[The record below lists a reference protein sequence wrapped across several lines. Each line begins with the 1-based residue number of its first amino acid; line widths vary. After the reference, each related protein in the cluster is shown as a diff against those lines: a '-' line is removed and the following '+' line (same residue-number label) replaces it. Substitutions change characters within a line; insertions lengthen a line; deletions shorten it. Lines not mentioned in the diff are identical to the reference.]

1 MKKLIFLALILSV
14 LHANSFFDTY
24 IKDKPK
30 GIVRDFYIW
39 QYLQTPNLTSAE
51 ISEAYGLISNKNPYL
66 KKTLANLHVQEEL
79 PRDLIC
85 SRMSLSDALNQDA
98 ACLSK
103 ALKLPDILT
112 LDAPTIAKIKQVL
125 GTSYPLLT
133 QSIDVLSSKDLALSL
148 LDSQANVFVNVF
160 NALPYAIKQDLF
172 STVPENLLEDS
183 ILRLSSANLTSFS
196 TLLTVVVLDPKFLAL
211 KEALTKIYLT
221 KITHNAAFLLGINEV
236 QRGDKTKAIKYFKQA
251 YSKASDPLFKDRALF
266 WQYLVGGDKDALKQA
281 AQSTFVDLF
290 SIAANQILKTKPK
303 FEIVTSL
310 PEIRGEKAPFD
321 ISDPYKWQELSAK
334 IVSENNPIELKNIIQ
349 NFEYKDSMAQFSY
362 VMQRMHKYSKN
373 YYIHPYEHLLTWDSI
388 DQKSFVYAIAKQES
402 HFLPSIISR
411 SFALGIMQIMPA
423 NVMPFAKDM
432 GLDSMKYEDLFKPE
446 VGLSMGRYYI
456 EVLRKEFK
464 HPLFVAY
471 AYNGGPGF
479 LRRLLAQKRLF
490 IKGRAYEPWLS
501 LELVPYEESRFY
513 GMRVLANYIIYER
526 LFGRDINV
534 EELLDKAL
542 IY

>member
-1 MKKLIFLALILSV
+1 MRKLIFLALILSV

-30 GIVRDFYIW
+30 GVVRDFYIW

-51 ISEAYGLISNKNPYL
+51 ITQAYNLISNKNPYL
-66 KKTLANLHVQEEL
+66 KKTLANLNIQEQL

-85 SRMSLSDALNQDA
+85 SRMPLSEAINQDA
-98 ACLSK
+98 DCLSK
-103 ALKLPDILT
+103 ALKLPDILK
-112 LDAPTIAKIKQVL
+112 LDKPTIATIESKL
-125 GTSYPLLT
+125 GDKYPLL
-133 QSIDVLSSKDLALSL
+133 SKSVAVLSSSDLAMAL
-148 LDSQANVFVNVF
+148 LDSQTDVFVNVF
-160 NALPYAIKQDLF
+160 NALPYTIKQNLF
-172 STVPENLLEDS
+172 EDVPQKYLQDS
-183 ILRLSSANLTSFS
+183 IVRLTGANLTSFS
-196 TLLTVVVLDPKFLAL
+196 TLLTVVVLDPKFQAF
-211 KEALTKIYLT
+211 KKALTKVFLT
-221 KITHNAAFLLGINEV
+221 NVTHNAAFLLGINEV
-236 QRGDKTKAIKYFKQA
+236 QIGDKQKAIKYFKLA

-266 WQYLVGGDKDALKQA
+266 WQYLVGDDKNALKEA
-281 AQSTFVDLF
+281 SQSTFVDLF

-303 FEIVTSL
+303 FDIVTTL
-310 PEIRGEKAPFD
+310 PDIKGDKAPFD
-321 ISDPYKWQELSAK
+321 ISDPYTWQKLNSK
-334 IVSENNPIELKNIIQ
+334 IVNENNPIELKNIIQ
-349 NFEYKDSMAQFSY
+349 SFEYKDSIAQFSY
-362 VMQRMHKYSKN
+362 VMQRLHKYSKN
-373 YYIHPYEHLLTWDSI
+373 YYIHPYEHLLKWDSI

-432 GLDSMKYEDLFKPE
+432 GIDNLSYDDLFKPE

-490 IKGRAYEPWLS
+490 IKGRPYEPWLS

-513 GMRVLANYIIYER
+513 GMRVLANYVIYER
-526 LFGRDINV
+526 LFGREINV
-534 EELLDKAL
+534 QDLLNKAL